1 MFKKKKK
8 QRRRKVSIQG
18 ATVKGPKSTRWEV

>member
-8 QRRRKVSIQG
+8 RRRKVSIEG
-18 ATVKGPKSTRWEV
+18 ATVKGPKSTIWEV